1 MGSRISIKF
10 GTPYRIA
17 LILLLNK
24 LYKVDIR
31 CICLDQIV
39 IIHISYPAVFQ
50 PIIWMVLCE
59 DTFKECTKHIYVH
72 KSLKATNLKFPS
84 LLSKCKASINF
95 LEDGQELH
103 SFAAY

>member
-10 GTPYRIA
+10 GKPYRIA

-39 IIHISYPAVFQ
+39 IIHIFYPAVFQ

-72 KSLKATNLKFPS
+72 NQAGLYLGPPSPKLRFMVGDKKKSIEIIATLV
-84 LLSKCKASINF
+84 
-95 LEDGQELH
+95 
-103 SFAAY
+103 